1 MTTEQLLDIVLIT
14 FNRAPQFE
22 KTLEMLFAPDSPV
35 RNCDL
40 TILDNKSTDDSLSQL
55 KEYFEGEISRGI
67 IKVIE
72 NDENRGFANANNLAI
87 EKASGD
93 FILLLNSDTLV
104 EQNTI
109 DKCMDYMTSAVN
121 ADVGA
126 LGCKVSLADGSLDKA
141 CKRSFPNP
149 ANSFYTLF
157 NIHTGSSKADYNITG
172 LDDNGVYEID
182 CLTGAFMLVRKTT
195 VDDIGLLDDT
205 FFMYGEDIDWCYR
218 IKKAGWKIIY
228 FGEAG
233 IVHYKGASS
242 EVVHY
247 KGASSE
253 DKKTKRRN
261 PKLVYE
267 FYRAMYVFYRKH
279 YTKKYNFLLNIA
291 VYIGIFVLLVKN
303 LLANELKRF

>member
-1 MTTEQLLDIVLIT
+1 MTNTSLSIIIVNYNT
-14 FNRAPQFE
+14 FKLTRDTINSCIFE
-22 KTLEMLFAPDSPV
+22 PTRYTYEIFLV
-35 RNCDL
+35 
-40 TILDNKSTDDSLSQL
+40 DNKSTDDSLSQL
-55 KEYFEGEISRGI
+55 KEYFASEISRGI

-72 NDENRGFANANNLAI
+72 NDENKGFANANNLAI
-87 EKASGD
+87 EKSQGD
-93 FILLLNSDTLV
+93 FVLLLNSDTLV

-109 DKCMDYMTSAVN
+109 DKCMDYMTAGVN

-149 ANSFYTLF
+149 VNSFYKLF
-157 NIHTGSSKADYNITG
+157 NINTESSKADYNLTG
-172 LDDNGVYEID
+172 LDDDGVYEID

-195 VDDIGLLDDT
+195 IDDIGLLDDT

-228 FGEAG
+228 FGEAA

-242 EVVHY
+242 ED
-247 KGASSE
+247 E
-253 DKKTKRRN
+253 KTKRRN

-303 LLANELKRF
+303 LLANELRRF

>member
-1 MTTEQLLDIVLIT
+1 MTNKSLSIIIVNYNT
-14 FNRAPQFE
+14 F
-22 KTLEMLFAPDSPV
+22 K
-35 RNCDL
+35 L
-40 TILDNKSTDDSLSQL
+40 TRDTINSCISEPTRYTYEIFLVDNKSTDDSLSQL

-109 DKCMDYMTSAVN
+109 DKCMDYMTRAVN

-149 ANSFYTLF
+149 ANSFYKLF
-157 NIHTGSSKADYNITG
+157 HIKTSSGKDDYNLDN
-172 LDDNGVYEID
+172 LDDDGVYEID
-182 CLTGAFMLVRKTT
+182 CLVGAFMLVRRTAI
-195 VDDIGLLDDT
+195 DDVGLLDDT

-218 IKKAGWKIIY
+218 IKQAGWRIIY
-228 FGEAG
+228 FGEAE
-233 IVHYKGASS
+233 II
-242 EVVHY
+242 HY

-253 DKKTKRRN
+253 DGETKKRN
-261 PKLVYE
+261 PKLIYE
-267 FYRAMYVFYRKH
+267 FYRAMYIFYRKH
-279 YTKKYNFLLNIA
+279 YTKKYNVFVNIA
-291 VYIGIFVLLVKN
+291 VYIGIALLLIVNLVKN
-303 LLANELKRF
+303 AFRS